1 MSDFVHLRTYT
12 EYSLLYSAARIKDL
26 AKYATQQGMHALG
39 TADFA
44 MYGTISIYETLQQY
58 GLKHVLGQSVFAV
71 HQRHARQQPVEL
83 LLIAKDFTG
92 YQSLCT
98 LASLASTQQGNDG
111 QIVNTWKEVAQ
122 HHQGLLCLTGGLF
135 GPVHTAFLK
144 DTSQA
149 VRAVKQLQE
158 WFGKD
163 DVYVELQHRGQP
175 EDEVFI
181 EAHARIAFKAQAAT
195 VATSP
200 VRHLHMDDVRLLDV
214 LQAIKH
220 GTTMVQEA
228 QERQGLTSEFR
239 DTTTMQSLFALYPE
253 ALQATME
260 ITEKTQLEIPLHELS
275 LPEFPLPKGQTE
287 HQMLRDLAYAGLR
300 ERTLAQKPLYEK
312 RLQHELGVI
321 ERLGF
326 AGYFLI
332 VWDFIRFSR
341 ENGISVGPGR
351 GSAAGSLVAYTL
363 FITDVDPVRYGLLF
377 ERFLNPER
385 VNWPDIDVDFET
397 ERRYEVIRYVTLRY
411 GEQHVAQIGTLGTL
425 ATRAAIRDVARVLEL
440 STTETNTIIDALD
453 DDDKLQKLV
462 HTSPNARRTVALSQG
477 IEGLPR
483 HTSTHAAGVVI
494 SRAPLPSLAPVAQ
507 GIEGVFVTQYSM
519 EDIEALGLLKMDFLG
534 LRTLTICDRARRY
547 VEQTRNIV
555 IGYDAIEM
563 DGPTSNL
570 LSDGDTDGCFQ
581 LESSGVKQVLRDLK
595 PTELEDLIAVISL
608 YRPGPMEQISTFIKA
623 RRGEIPVR
631 YDVLQLEPILRST
644 YGIIVY
650 QEQIMQI
657 AHIMAGFTLGQADV
671 LRRAV
676 GKKKREVL
684 DEARTTFVAGCL
696 QNGFSDAVANQ
707 VYDLIVRFADYG
719 FNRSHAAAYAVLALR
734 TAYLKAHFRP
744 EFMAA
749 LITDSFSRPDKVAHY
764 VSSCRQAGI
773 PVLLPDI
780 NQSVSDCTAQRLENG
795 DIAIRFGLSAIKNV
809 GVNAVEAILKD
820 RDEQGPY
827 RSLADLYHRLDARA
841 LTKRVLESLIQ
852 AGALDSIT
860 KSRKGMLMLL
870 DTLVQTPRDGSQLSL
885 LPASDTLQQD
895 AIMATAFALPDDEQ
909 EIESWERDLVG
920 VVLSRD
926 PFTDVRGVQKAL
938 GVMPI
943 AATLAKWNQD
953 GHLVNHVVDI
963 VAMVSQWR
971 TVRTKKGEMMAFLTV
986 EDGSGKMEIVLFPS
1000 VYRLVKDIPQL
1011 HQIVRLDVRK
1021 DLHVDRHFIA
1031 IKIKDMSEN
1040 REMKRR
1046 RRIYIKIDERL
1057 EHDRDA
1063 LLRLRRQL
1071 LQHQGTDEVVL
1082 IYATGA
1088 RRLLDRVNVVISDDL
1103 LAEIER
1109 IAGPDSTRIAE
1120 ATNQSVEKS

>member
-1 MSDFVHLRTYT
+1 MSEFVHLRTYT

-26 AKYATQQGMHALG
+26 AKYAIQQGMHALG

-44 MYGTISIYETLQQY
+44 MYGTISIYQTLQQH
-58 GLKHVLGQSVFAV
+58 GLKHVLGQSVFVV

-83 LLIAKDFTG
+83 LLIAKDFIG

-98 LASLASTQQGNDG
+98 LASLASTKQGNDG
-111 QIVNTWKEVAQ
+111 QVVNTWKEVAQ
-122 HHQGLLCLTGGLF
+122 HHQGLLCLTGGSF
-135 GPVHTAFLK
+135 GPVHAAYLQ
-144 DTSQA
+144 DSSQA

-175 EDEVFI
+175 EDEAVI
-181 EAHARIAFKAQAAT
+181 EAHSRIASQAQVTT

-200 VRHLHMDDVRLLDV
+200 VRHLQADDVRLLDV

-220 GTTMVQEA
+220 GTTMLQEA
-228 QERQGLTSEFR
+228 QERQGLISEFR
-239 DTTTMQSLFALYPE
+239 DKAMMQSMFALYPE
-253 ALQATME
+253 ALQATLE
-260 ITEKTQLEIPLHELS
+260 IAEKTQLEIPLHALS
-275 LPEFPLPKGQTE
+275 LPVFPLPKGQTE
-287 HQMLRDLAYAGLR
+287 CRMLRDLAYKGLR
-300 ERTLAQKPLYEK
+300 ERSIAQKSVYEN
-312 RLQHELGVI
+312 RLQHELDVI

-397 ERRYEVIRYVTLRY
+397 ERRYEVIRYVTMRY

-425 ATRAAIRDVARVLEL
+425 AARAAIRDVARVLEL
-440 STTETNTIIDALD
+440 STAETNTIVEALD

-462 HTSPNARRTVALSQG
+462 QASPHARRVVTLSQG

-494 SRAPLPSLAPVAQ
+494 SRAPLHSLAPVAQ
-507 GIEGVFVTQYSM
+507 GVEGIFVTQYSM

-547 VEQTRNIV
+547 VEQTRGIRIN
-555 IGYDAIEM
+555 YDTIEM
-563 DGPTSNL
+563 DELTSNL

-581 LESSGVKQVLRDLK
+581 LESHGVKQVLRDVK

-631 YDVLQLEPILRST
+631 YDVMQLEPILKST

-657 AHIMAGFTLGQADV
+657 AHTMAGFSLGQADV

-684 DEARTTFVAGCL
+684 DEARAMFVAGCL
-696 QNGFSDAVANQ
+696 QNGFLEAVANQ

-749 LITDSFSRPDKVAHY
+749 LISDSFSRPDKVAHY

-780 NQSVSDCTAQRLENG
+780 NQSFSDCTAQRLDNG
-795 DIAIRFGLSAIKNV
+795 HIALRFGLSAIKNV
-809 GVNAVEAILKD
+809 GVNAVEAMLKD
-820 RDEQGPY
+820 REKNGPY
-827 RSLADLYHRLDARA
+827 RSLADLYHRMDARSI
-841 LTKRVLESLIQ
+841 TKRVLESLIQ
-852 AGALDSIT
+852 AGALDALAT
-860 KSRKGMLMLL
+860 SRKGMLTLL
-870 DTLVQTPRDGSQLSL
+870 DTLVQTPKEGSQLSL
-885 LPASDTLQQD
+885 LSATDTLQQD
-895 AIMATAFALPDDEQ
+895 EEMATTFALPDDEQ
-909 EIESWERDLVG
+909 EMARWEHDLLG
-920 VVLSRD
+920 MELSRD
-926 PFTDVRGVQKAL
+926 PFAEVRSVQKAL
-938 GVMPI
+938 CVMTI
-943 AATLAKWNQD
+943 SEVLTKWNQD
-953 GHLVNHVVDI
+953 QHSQNPIVDI
-963 VAMVSQWR
+963 VAKVSQWR

-1000 VYRLVKDIPQL
+1000 VFRLVKEIPQL

-1021 DLHVDRHFIA
+1021 DLNGDRHFIA
-1031 IKIKDMSEN
+1031 IKVKDMSKNSEFTQ
-1040 REMKRR
+1040 RR
-1046 RRIYIKIDERL
+1046 RLYIKIDEKL
-1057 EHDRDA
+1057 EHDRNA
-1063 LLRLRRQL
+1063 LFSLRRKL
-1071 LQHQGTDEVVL
+1071 LQYQGADEVVL

-1088 RRLLDRVNVVISDDL
+1088 RRLLDRVNIVVSDDL
-1103 LAEIER
+1103 LAQVEMIT
-1109 IAGPDSTRIAE
+1109 GPNSTRIVE
-1120 ATNQSVEKS
+1120 ATNRSEEKS